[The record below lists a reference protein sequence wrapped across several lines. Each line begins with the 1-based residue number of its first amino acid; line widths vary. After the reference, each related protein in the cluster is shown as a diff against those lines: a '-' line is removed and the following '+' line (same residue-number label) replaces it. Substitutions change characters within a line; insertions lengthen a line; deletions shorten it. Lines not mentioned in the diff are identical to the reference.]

1 MKRIL
6 YLTLTIM
13 LCLTFFTAVTWAE
26 EKASAASDKILSQ
39 QQVDE
44 LLQADDNPAA
54 YVKIDE
60 DAYKVYPDF
69 KDKKAV
75 RKELLKNLP
84 TNKVLY
90 LLTAS
95 EQTFTLAFD
104 VVKDLEKSGRLYDN
118 SRYMGGKDDSDAGA
132 ENIKANIHKFWFMK
146 IPRGS
151 TVYDDGVNV
160 GIGIGIGRRHR
171 GGIGIGWYT
180 KKKKPCSA
188 GLFYFILL

>member
-1 MKRIL
+1 MKHIL
-6 YLTLTIM
+6 YLTFTIIFALTI
-13 LCLTFFTAVTWAE
+13 FTAGAWAA
-26 EKASAASDKILSQ
+26 EKSSAVSNKLLTQ

-44 LLQADDNPAA
+44 LLQDSKNQAA

-60 DAYKVYPDF
+60 DAYKVYPAL
-69 KDKKAV
+69 KDKKSL

-90 LLTAS
+90 FLTAS

-104 VVKDLEKSGRLYDN
+104 VIKDLEKSGRLYDN

-132 ENIKANIHKFWFMK
+132 KTANENIHKFWFMK

-160 GIGIGIGRRHR
+160 GIGIGIGRHHR
-171 GGIGIGWYT
+171 GSGIGIGW
-180 KKKKPCSA
+180 
-188 GLFYFILL
+188 

>member
-1 MKRIL
+1 MKRIF

-13 LCLTFFTAVTWAE
+13 LCLTILTAGAWAA
-26 EKASAASDKILSQ
+26 EKAPAASDKLLTQ

-44 LLQADDNPAA
+44 LLQDSKNPAA
-54 YVKIDE
+54 YVKLDE

-90 LLTAS
+90 FFTAS

-104 VVKDLEKSGRLYDN
+104 VIKDLESSGRLYDN
-118 SRYMGGKDDSDAGA
+118 SRYMGGKDDTDAGA
-132 ENIKANIHKFWFMK
+132 KAANENVYKFWFMK

-171 GGIGIGWYT
+171 GGGIGIGW
-180 KKKKPCSA
+180 
-188 GLFYFILL
+188 